1 MKGLAGKSA
10 ILLFSRLAA
19 RGVQVIS
26 FILLARILSPAG
38 FGAFGVLTAA
48 VVLAGQIGNLGLRQ
62 AAAYQIGRGEITAG
76 TAFGLLIGFWPLA
89 AACCAWAV
97 VAFNA
102 EALGILDAGH
112 SQALILPL
120 GVATAAY
127 LLLVLLQGIFL
138 GKGNIR
144 AFALT
149 DNGPRILQAAM
160 IAILWVLGML
170 SIGSALWSYALA
182 FALLVPAAIF
192 LARQGGDPIAFPVA
206 RLGTMIRYGA
216 LFAISMF
223 LINLQ
228 TRAGLFLVSGAEGN
242 ETAGNFLAAQRLN
255 EIFLEIA
262 TAIGLVIFSEST
274 KAADPKKAVHSAAK
288 ASSAM
293 IWMFLVI
300 ALAIWFTA
308 EHLIPLLLG
317 EQYTG
322 AINAARVL
330 AFSLVPSAII
340 KLMNGAIAGSGRPYF
355 SAGVV
360 SISLV
365 ANVAITFWLLAL
377 GYGPQAP
384 AYAFLIAQTLGALCY
399 LALARILYGVP
410 LTAFAWPR

>member
-10 ILLFSRLAA
+10 ILLVSRLAA
-19 RGVQVIS
+19 RGVQVVS

-48 VVLAGQIGNLGLRQ
+48 VVLSGQIGNLGLRQ
-62 AAAYQIGRGEITAG
+62 AAAYQVGRGDITPG

-89 AACCAWAV
+89 AVCCAWAV
-97 VAFNA
+97 TAFNA
-102 EALGILDAGH
+102 EALGILDAAH
-112 SQALILPL
+112 SQFLIFPL
-120 GVATAAY
+120 VAATAAY

-138 GKGNIR
+138 GKGDIR

-160 IAILWVLGML
+160 VALLWVMGML
-170 SIGSALWSYALA
+170 SVGSALWSYALA
-182 FALLVPAAIF
+182 FALLVPVAIY
-192 LARQGGDPIAFPVA
+192 LAREGADPIALPVA
-206 RLGTMIRYGA
+206 HFVPMIRYGL
-216 LFAISMF
+216 LFAVSMF

-274 KAADPKKAVHSAAK
+274 KAVDPKQAVHSAAK

-293 IWMFLVI
+293 IWMFLAI
-300 ALAIWFTA
+300 ALGIWLTA
-308 EHLIPLLLG
+308 QYLIPLLLG
-317 EQYTG
+317 AQYAG
-322 AINAARVL
+322 AVGAARVL
-330 AFSLVPSAII
+330 AFSLVPSSVI

-355 SAGVV
+355 
-360 SISLV
+360 
-365 ANVAITFWLLAL
+365 
-377 GYGPQAP
+377 
-384 AYAFLIAQTLGALCY
+384 
-399 LALARILYGVP
+399 
-410 LTAFAWPR
+410 